1 MCVVK
6 TNNNSINLLK
16 CLTAAKSQL
25 QATTE
30 ERKYTKNKILE
41 IK

>member
-1 MCVVK
+1 MCVVQ
-6 TNNNSINLLK
+6 TNNNSFHLLE

-30 ERKYTKNKILE
+30 EIKYTKNKILT